1 MVTRPWWWGL
11 ALAATLGVLL
21 GCGGPEA
28 SRASEGP
35 SRESEPELLIF
46 VYDRSSSVLSHELEH
61 AARLTRDRLGRLG
74 HEDRI
79 VAIELLR
86 LSLDEEPRLWSQQ
99 VPAREFTDR
108 HVPRDSV
115 TLARFVQ
122 DARDY
127 IVRFSDPDGRDDIDG
142 TDILS
147 TLHLVGAELQAYP
160 DRPATLVLFSDMLQ
174 ANREVNMEGLVRMP
188 SEGWIER
195 RQDVGRL
202 PDLSGLCVFVAG
214 ARGDTLSARI
224 VKDFWLE
231 YFAATGAHLEDRNY
245 AYRPVQI
252 PGRPCRGT

>member
-1 MVTRPWWWGL
+1 MVTTPWRSGL
-11 ALAATLGVLL
+11 ALVATLGVLL
-21 GCGGPEA
+21 GCSGPED

-46 VYDRSSSVLSHELEH
+46 VYDRSSSVQNHELEH

-79 VAIELLR
+79 VAIELLE
-86 LSLDEEPRLWSQQ
+86 LSLDEEPRRWSQQ

-127 IVRFSDPDGRDDIDG
+127 IVRFSDPEGRDDIDG
-142 TDILS
+142 TDILA

-160 DRPATLVLFSDMLQ
+160 DRPATLVLYSDMLQ
-174 ANREVNMEGLVRMP
+174 ANREMNMEGLVHMP
-188 SEGWIER
+188 PDGWIQR
-195 RQDVGRL
+195 RHAEGRL
-202 PDLSGLCVFVAG
+202 PDLGGLCVFVAG
-214 ARGDTLSARI
+214 ARGDTLSSRI

-231 YFAATGAHLEDRNY
+231 YFAATGAHLEGRNY